1 MLWRDLVCLSGSLRR
16 IFPAHHALFGYVIM
30 LMGLGWLSSYP
41 LLEAHL
47 SGTTLRD
54 HLEAF
59 TFLSI
64 FAYGGVL
71 SIILGRILR
80 IVRGNWTLKY

>member
-1 MLWRDLVCLSGSLRR
+1 MLWKDLVCLSGSLRR

-30 LMGLGWLSSYP
+30 LGLGWLSSYP

-59 TFLSI
+59 ALLSV
-64 FAYGGVL
+64 FAYGGAL
-71 SIILGRILR
+71 LIILGRILR